1 MKTRLTVY
9 TLVIIDIDKS
19 RFISH
24 LEGLAE
30 FSVDT
35 FEDCLNLMTKG
46 EKNRHIRQT
55 SANIKSSRSHTIFQ
69 VIIESTIADKE
80 GRLQVIIIRI

>member
-1 MKTRLTVY
+1 MKTRLTVD

-19 RFISH
+19 RFILY

-80 GRLQVIIIRI
+80 GRLQVIIIYN

>member
-1 MKTRLTVY
+1 MR
-9 TLVIIDIDKS
+9 
-19 RFISH
+19 R
-24 LEGLAE
+24 
-30 FSVDT
+30 
-35 FEDCLNLMTKG
+35 G

-80 GRLQVIIIRI
+80 GRLQVNL